1 MSVCRTRLL
10 ASSSAA
16 SIFLAASM
24 AVVTSA
30 HASEVKISGAAVP
43 KQNAQP
49 LGLSTETD
57 EESDRRSG
65 SKSNAGETQAQAQ
78 SGSASSGAGG
88 SAAPASARE
97 GVEEIVVTAR
107 KRRERLSDVPSSVI
121 YYDSQTLEDADV
133 GTGKDLTRLTPGLS
147 VVDNGSGFNDE
158 FLIRGEGAARQNN
171 AETGSGLFRNGV
183 FIAGGNA
190 GGRNFVP
197 IDFFDVGSIVVLRG
211 PQGSFYGRNAVG
223 GAVDI
228 VSQRPTPEFEWSANA
243 SYGINDA
250 YKGEA
255 ILNMPLMDNL
265 QMRLGAFGSDQ
276 SDGFYKSTITGD
288 VLDKE
293 DSWGARGQLAWQPT
307 SNIDVNLLVEKTTE
321 FGPNIVA
328 FGQVLPTNDPPINPA
343 GTPSG
348 YSVGR
353 FEKAV
358 DTPSYF
364 DRTTFMTALE
374 VGWSFGDV
382 RLQSTTAYR
391 VRNANTLSEIDL
403 FGNNKN
409 ARLVPT
415 VSNGSEEFK
424 RWTQDLRLV
433 SDGGGLVDWVVGAEL
448 NKVDSTFATLRFPD
462 AVHDNVFGG
471 ASDVPS
477 VLPPACSV
485 APTCTLTAIQTVARN
500 GFRVE
505 NSGVDDWSWA
515 PYAAATIKL
524 SEEVRLSADV
534 RYSSDNKGFRLDN
547 VFRLDNPSTPANE
560 QLTRQVVADNT
571 FTKWTPGLAL
581 TWRFEPGHTAY
592 ARLGSGYR
600 AGGYNN
606 DLGEPGDGVSSIA
619 VPLVYQAEFV
629 RSHEIGVRG
638 LLDGWLRYDLNAYLN
653 SKDNTLVNYAV
664 FVGTTATNTVRNV
677 GVLGSAGESHQSGV
691 DAELR
696 TQLDFLGGKL
706 SPRFSFSWAEGEYD
720 GGSIYSNAQSNP
732 ATTLALVS
740 IDGKRLQRLREWTTS
755 SSLTWR
761 GDIGDGFNLMAMLSR
776 RGEYGG
782 FEDPNNNNE
791 MDDATLYDGAIG
803 VESDRWRLV
812 ASGKNILDTTYYNI
826 SPGNL
831 SFNAQQNE
839 PATWTVTLG
848 VKMN

>member
-1 MSVCRTRLL
+1 MSVYRKGLL
-10 ASSSAA
+10 ASSGLVSAILLA
-16 SIFLAASM
+16 SLSVAQAKTGADAA
-24 AVVTSA
+24 APGGVIGAQAEKQT
-30 HASEVKISGAAVP
+30 EKKAAV
-43 KQNAQP
+43 
-49 LGLSTETD
+49 
-57 EESDRRSG
+57 
-65 SKSNAGETQAQAQ
+65 QAPQAQ
-78 SGSASSGAGG
+78 SGATGTSPGGGAPG
-88 SAAPASARE
+88 AKQA
-97 GVEEIVVTAR
+97 VEEIVVTAR
-107 KRRERLSDVPSSVI
+107 KRRERLSDIPSSII
-121 YYDSQTLEDADV
+121 YYDNQTLEDADV

-147 VVDNGSGFNDE
+147 VIDNGSGFNDE

-197 IDFFDVGSIVVLRG
+197 IDFFDVGSVTILRG

-255 ILNMPLMDNL
+255 ILNMPLTDTI

-293 DSWGARGQLAWQPT
+293 DSWGARGQVAWQP
-307 SNIDVNLLVEKTTE
+307 SADIDVNLLVEKTTE
-321 FGPNIVA
+321 YGPNVVA
-328 FGQVLPTNDPPINPA
+328 FGQVLPANDPPINPV
-343 GTPSG
+343 GSPSG

-374 VGWSFGDV
+374 VSWNLGDI
-382 RLQSTTAYR
+382 RMQSTTAYR
-391 VRNANTLSEIDL
+391 VRNATTLSEVDL

-424 RWTQDLRLV
+424 RWTQDLRFV
-433 SDGGGLVDWVVGAEL
+433 SDSAGLVDWVAGVEL

-462 AVHDNVFGG
+462 AVHDNIFAG
-471 ASDVPS
+471 ATDVPS
-477 VLPPACSV
+477 VLPPECSV

-500 GFRVE
+500 GYRSE
-505 NSGVDDWSWA
+505 ASGVDDWSWA
-515 PYAAATIKL
+515 PYAAATLKL
-524 SEEVRLSADV
+524 SDEVRLSADV
-534 RYSSDNKGFRLDN
+534 RYSSDSKSFRLDN
-547 VFRLDNPSTPANE
+547 VFRLDTPTTPANE
-560 QLTRQVVADNT
+560 QLTRQVLADNT
-571 FTKWTPGLAL
+571 FTKWTPSVSL
-581 TWRFEPGHTAY
+581 TWRFEPRHTAY
-592 ARLGSGYR
+592 VRLGSGYR

-606 DLGEPGDGVSSIA
+606 DLGEPGDSVSAIA
-619 VPLVYQAEFV
+619 VPISYDAEFV
-629 RSHEIGVRG
+629 RSVEAGVRG
-638 LLDGWLRYDLNAYLN
+638 LLDGWLRYDLNAYYN
-653 SKDNTLVNYAV
+653 TKDNTLVNYSV

-691 DAELR
+691 DGELR
-696 TQLDFLGGKL
+696 TELDFIGGKL
-706 SPRFSFSWAEGEYD
+706 SPRFGFSWADGEYD
-720 GGSIYSNAQSNP
+720 GGRIYSNAQSNP
-732 ATTLALVS
+732 ATTLTLVS
-740 IDGKRLQRLREWTTS
+740 IDGKRLGRLRDWTTS

-761 GDIGDGFNLMAMLSR
+761 GSIGDGFNLMAMLSR
-776 RGEYGG
+776 RSESGG

-791 MDDATLYDGAIG
+791 MDDVTLYDGAIG
-803 VESDRWRLV
+803 IESNQWRLV
-812 ASGKNILDTTYYNI
+812 ASGKNILDTSYYNI
-826 SPGNL
+826 SPINQ